1 MATTSSGQYLCQRAD
16 ERMTRRKPIA
26 RTCIDSVRFTQPS
39 ERVLLSKRGHAYKG
53 KRDDGLEPSRH
64 DCGVAEAAGC
74 RDDIKGNVA
83 AQYSGV
89 TLRCSPEK
97 SAPLGGIKE
106 RRAWEGARMSDVGD
120 CRSLGVG
127 CLRLQELTL
136 HTASPYLPAPA
147 SPSLPRALFSISTV
161 VLPPFFHRPGSPPDL
176 HSVLS

>member
-1 MATTSSGQYLCQRAD
+1 MKEGGREND
-16 ERMTRRKPIA
+16 EEEANCEDLHRLSQIYPAKR
-26 RTCIDSVRFTQPS
+26 
-39 ERVLLSKRGHAYKG
+39 RVLPSKRGRAYKG

-64 DCGVAEAAGC
+64 DCGVAEAAGR
-74 RDDIKGNVA
+74 RDDIKGDVA

-89 TLRCSPEK
+89 ILRCSPEN

-127 CLRLQELTL
+127 ASGCKSSRFTPRHLTCLQ
-136 HTASPYLPAPA
+136 PA

-161 VLPPFFHRPGSPPDL
+161 VFPPFFD
-176 HSVLS
+176 